1 MLYDNSICLKF
12 YMADT
17 VFFFLFRYAILC
29 GYVSEFE
36 GLQNKINCGHLFKV
50 SLGVQ
55 NVSFY

>member
-1 MLYDNSICLKF
+1 MSYDNNICLKF
-12 YMADT
+12 YMANT

-50 SLGVQ
+50 FLGVQ